1 MFKEEILG
9 KYFNNLRRI
18 LRYKQETLDYYEQ
31 IIRFQE
37 LQSRATYNLFFEK
50 PVTFILRGII
60 YLPTHVLRY
69 FNRLADKYYLS
80 KLRKE
85 VDILKIEIK
94 YVQKTRWTKLAK

>member
-37 LQSRATYNLFFEK
+37 LQSRATYNLFFERDNIF
-50 PVTFILRGII
+50 TNSCF
-60 YLPTHVLRY
+60 
-69 FNRLADKYYLS
+69 
-80 KLRKE
+80 
-85 VDILKIEIK
+85 KIF
-94 YVQKTRWTKLAK
+94 